1 MKNYIYSLTFLLVI
15 NASAEELKYE
25 CECRYAEVYV
35 KDPIQNIE
43 ETTDDPNCEISNEG
57 NTENTVFLI
66 NLDDGY
72 IYDAKNKG
80 LKSKL
85 EKINDS
91 EYVAYITNE
100 QFKEIIETMTND
112 ESNSEEMSDFA
123 KGMIEVLGGMF
134 EFATLEQKSS
144 FEILVDER
152 IQKEDELFL
161 EMDFAE
167 MFKGLDIPIND
178 ELISSGNFITNV
190 SSFSMC
196 TLID

>member
-100 QFKEIIETMTND
+100 QFKEMIETMTSD

-167 MFKGLDIPIND
+167 MFRGLDIPIND

>member
-57 NTENTVFLI
+57 NAENTVFLI

-100 QFKEIIETMTND
+100 QFKEIIETMTSD

-178 ELISSGNFITNV
+178 ELTSSGNFITNV

>member
-1 MKNYIYSLTFLLVI
+1 MKNYIYSLTFLFVI

-100 QFKEIIETMTND
+100 QFKEMIETMTSD

-167 MFKGLDIPIND
+167 MFRGLDIPIND

>member
-100 QFKEIIETMTND
+100 QFKEIVETMTSD

-178 ELISSGNFITNV
+178 ELTSSGNFITNV

>member
-57 NTENTVFLI
+57 NAENTVFLI

-100 QFKEIIETMTND
+100 QFKEIIETMTSD

>member
-1 MKNYIYSLTFLLVI
+1 MKNYIYSLAFLFVI

-57 NTENTVFLI
+57 NAENTVFLI

-72 IYDAKNKG
+72 VYDAKNKG

-178 ELISSGNFITNV
+178 ELTSSGNFITNV

>member
-178 ELISSGNFITNV
+178 ELTSSGNFITNV

>member
-1 MKNYIYSLTFLLVI
+1 MKNYIYSLAFLFVI

-57 NTENTVFLI
+57 NAENTVFLI

-100 QFKEIIETMTND
+100 QFKEIIETMTSD

>member
-57 NTENTVFLI
+57 NAENTVFLI

-100 QFKEIIETMTND
+100 QFKEMIETMTSD

-178 ELISSGNFITNV
+178 ELTSSGNFITNV

>member
-1 MKNYIYSLTFLLVI
+1 MKNYIYSLAFLFVI

-100 QFKEIIETMTND
+100 QFKEMIETMTSD

-178 ELISSGNFITNV
+178 ELTSSGNFITNV

>member
-1 MKNYIYSLTFLLVI
+1 MKNYIYSIAFLFVI

-178 ELISSGNFITNV
+178 ELTSSGNFITNV

>member
-15 NASAEELKYE
+15 NASANELKYE

-57 NTENTVFLI
+57 NAENTVFLI

-100 QFKEIIETMTND
+100 QFKEIIETMTSD

-178 ELISSGNFITNV
+178 ELTSSGNFITNV

>member
-57 NTENTVFLI
+57 NAENTVFLI

-161 EMDFAE
+161 EMNFAE

-178 ELISSGNFITNV
+178 ELTSSGNFITNV

>member
-72 IYDAKNKG
+72 IYDAKKKG

-161 EMDFAE
+161 EMNFAE

-178 ELISSGNFITNV
+178 ELTSSGNFITNV

>member
-1 MKNYIYSLTFLLVI
+1 
-15 NASAEELKYE
+15 
-25 CECRYAEVYV
+25 
-35 KDPIQNIE
+35 
-43 ETTDDPNCEISNEG
+43 
-57 NTENTVFLI
+57 
-66 NLDDGY
+66 
-72 IYDAKNKG
+72 
-80 LKSKL
+80 
-85 EKINDS
+85 
-91 EYVAYITNE
+91 
-100 QFKEIIETMTND
+100 MTND

-178 ELISSGNFITNV
+178 ELTSSGNFITNV

>member
-57 NTENTVFLI
+57 NAENTVFLI

-144 FEILVDER
+144 FEILVDGR

>member
-57 NTENTVFLI
+57 NAENTVFLI

-178 ELISSGNFITNV
+178 ELTSSGNFITNV

>member
-1 MKNYIYSLTFLLVI
+1 MKNYIYSLAFLFVI

-178 ELISSGNFITNV
+178 ELTSSGNFITNV

>member
-1 MKNYIYSLTFLLVI
+1 MKNYIYSLAFLFVI

-85 EKINDS
+85 DKINDS

-100 QFKEIIETMTND
+100 QFKEMIETMTSD

-167 MFKGLDIPIND
+167 MFRGLDIPIND

>member
-1 MKNYIYSLTFLLVI
+1 MKNYIYSLAFLFVI

-57 NTENTVFLI
+57 NAENTVFLI

-178 ELISSGNFITNV
+178 ELTSSGNFITNV

>member
-57 NTENTVFLI
+57 NAENTVFLI

-72 IYDAKNKG
+72 IYDAKKKG

-161 EMDFAE
+161 EMNFAE

-178 ELISSGNFITNV
+178 ELTSSGNFITNV

>member
-100 QFKEIIETMTND
+100 QFKEIIETMTSD

-178 ELISSGNFITNV
+178 ELTSSGNFITNV

>member
-57 NTENTVFLI
+57 NAENTVFLI

-134 EFATLEQKSS
+134 EFATLEQKSL

>member
-1 MKNYIYSLTFLLVI
+1 MKNYIYSLAFLFVI

-57 NTENTVFLI
+57 NSENTVFLI

-72 IYDAKNKG
+72 IYDAKNKD

-85 EKINDS
+85 KKINDS

-100 QFKEIIETMTND
+100 QFKEMIETMTSD

-167 MFKGLDIPIND
+167 MFRGLDIPIND

>member
-1 MKNYIYSLTFLLVI
+1 MKNYIYSLAFLFVI